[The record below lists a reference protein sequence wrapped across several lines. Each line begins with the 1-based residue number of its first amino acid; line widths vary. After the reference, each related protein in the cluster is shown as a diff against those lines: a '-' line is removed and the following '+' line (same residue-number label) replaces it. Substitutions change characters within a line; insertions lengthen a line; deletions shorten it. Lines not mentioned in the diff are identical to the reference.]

1 MLASLKQNASP
12 LGPSVKATHILVML
26 PQVGAST
33 GKPSDKPSVK
43 LPAKLD
49 FLGKGVLEVLLSRRK
64 MQPGEIGDTPLAA
77 NLESGTLC
85 VWVTVDL
92 SKSLFEQQTSVRKAV
107 HLLLEENPA
116 EIHLAIYGDNSQK
129 RAFAQLAVY
138 AAWINGPALP
148 LRKTGNKNARAQS
161 LARIVLHGY
170 KDPDNFALLHAKA
183 EGNLLTRELT
193 ILPPNELTPELY
205 RKQIKKL
212 AVSEGWKYQ
221 DFDVKALRK
230 MGAGA
235 FVAVAQGSD
244 PEDAAIVHLR
254 RRVQNANKTVA
265 LVGKG
270 ICFDTG
276 GHNLKPARHMHG
288 MHEDMNGSAVALG
301 ILLAATRANLP
312 LNIDCWLAIAQNHI
326 SPHAYKQN
334 DVITAL
340 NGTTIEII
348 HTDAEGRM
356 VLADTLTLAA
366 KRKPDVMIDFATLT
380 GSMHVALGSHYSGI
394 LSNREDLVQKA
405 LTAGKSAGERVWA
418 FPMDAD
424 YDAELES
431 KIADV
436 KQCTLEGEAD
446 HILAAR
452 FLSRFVDDI
461 PWLHMDLSSS
471 NNKGGLGAVGSDVTG
486 FGVAWGV
493 EMLRELQA

>member
-1 MLASLKQNASP
+1 MFATLTQNASP
-12 LGPSVKATHILVML
+12 LSESSKAMHILVVL
-26 PQVGAST
+26 PKLDKS
-33 GKPSDKPSVK
+33 SDKRQNK
-43 LPAKLD
+43 FD
-49 FLGKGVLEVLLSRRK
+49 FSGKGVLETLLSRRK
-64 MQPGEIGDTPLAA
+64 MQLGEIGDTPAAA
-77 NLESGTLC
+77 NFASGALC
-85 VWVTVDL
+85 VWVMVDS
-92 SKSLFEQQTSVRKAV
+92 SKSIFEQQTAVRKAV
-107 HLLLEENPA
+107 QVLLEENPA
-116 EIHLAIYGDNSQK
+116 EIHLAVYGDTDEK

-138 AAWINGPALP
+138 AAWINGSVLP
-148 LRKTGNKNARAQS
+148 MRKTGKKKS
-161 LARIVLHGY
+161 GKKPLARLVLHGY
-170 KDPDNFALLHAKA
+170 KEADTEADNFAVLHAKA

-193 ILPPNELTPELY
+193 VLPPNELTPGLY
-205 RKQIKKL
+205 RARVKKL
-212 AVSEGWKYQ
+212 ATREGWKYQ
-221 DFDVKALRK
+221 EFDVKTLRK

-244 PEDAAIVHLR
+244 PEDAAIVHLQR
-254 RRVQNANKTVA
+254 LVKHATKTVA

-301 ILLAATRANLP
+301 LLLAATRANLP
-312 LNIDCWLAIAQNHI
+312 VNIDCWLAIAQNHI
-326 SPHAYKQN
+326 SPRAYKQN

-366 KRKPDVMIDFATLT
+366 KQKPDVMIDFATLT

-394 LSNREDLVQKA
+394 LSNRDELVQKA
-405 LTAGKSAGERVWA
+405 LTAGKSSGERIWA

-424 YDAELES
+424 YDTELES
-431 KIADV
+431 KIADI

-452 FLSRFVDDI
+452 FLNRFVGDI
-461 PWLHMDLSSS
+461 PWLHMDLSAS
-471 NNKGGLGAVGSDVTG
+471 NHKGGLGVVGSDVTG
-486 FGVAWGV
+486 FGVAWGM
-493 EMLRELQA
+493 EMLEGILQAD